1 MLCLMYTASEVAE
14 YALRITEKTFR
25 NRRQELRT
33 LGFPEPLNLPGD
45 QRWSVA
51 EIEEWIASRKRVDPA
66 PRKAPRP
73 VAAIAAN
80 LARSKSKPRQSD
92 VPAVKRGRG
101 RPRKIQQ
108 IQHEERPSC

>member
-1 MLCLMYTASEVAE
+1 MLCLTYTAADVAE

-25 NRRQELRT
+25 NRRPELRA
-33 LGFPEPLNLPGD
+33 LGFPEPINLPGE

-66 PRKAPRP
+66 PKKAPRP

-80 LARSKSKPRQSD
+80 LARSKPKLPVDPS
-92 VPAVKRGRG
+92 AVKRGRG
-101 RPRKIQQ
+101 RPRKIQA
-108 IQHEERPSC
+108 EVTPSC